1 MKNINNVWIFN
12 IIFLNA
18 FALMMKENQLY
29 IHHYISGGIMILC
42 GLGLNVFNLYDLEVK
57 QIPLI
62 FVAIFIEI
70 IFSLE
75 IVLAKYG
82 MDYRFCSPSEMTFY
96 EGIFSLIIN
105 TIFLLISTYIP
116 LKNNFLYTKLL
127 YTTKDNSNGK
137 KYLDNIII
145 YYKNIN
151 FVEIIYFIVIMA
163 GRLSFNLFS
172 YLTVKHFTSSHV
184 FLLLILGEFSLYLID
199 KSTLELIITIIIYLI
214 ELLMALIFCEIIEL
228 DFLGLSDNTKRNI
241 KIRATTINLEDTE
254 SYDSEEIW
262 NGLELSS
269 DSKSSLNNS
278 YLGV

>member
-1 MKNINNVWIFN
+1 MKNINNIWIFN

-105 TIFLLISTYIP
+105 T
-116 LKNNFLYTKLL
+116 
-127 YTTKDNSNGK
+127 
-137 KYLDNIII
+137 
-145 YYKNIN
+145 
-151 FVEIIYFIVIMA
+151 A
-163 GRLSFNLFS
+163 
-172 YLTVKHFTSSHV
+172 
-184 FLLLILGEFSLYLID
+184 
-199 KSTLELIITIIIYLI
+199 
-214 ELLMALIFCEIIEL
+214 
-228 DFLGLSDNTKRNI
+228 
-241 KIRATTINLEDTE
+241 
-254 SYDSEEIW
+254 EIW
-262 NGLELSS
+262 SSKCLSAFFGYFFS
-269 DSKSSLNNS
+269 FRSFC
-278 YLGV
+278 V